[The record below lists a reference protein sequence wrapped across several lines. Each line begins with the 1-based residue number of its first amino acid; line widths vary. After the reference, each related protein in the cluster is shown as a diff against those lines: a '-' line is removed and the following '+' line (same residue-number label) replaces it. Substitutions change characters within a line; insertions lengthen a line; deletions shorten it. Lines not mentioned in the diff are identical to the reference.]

1 MARIPTINSNAA
13 FRTAYYRGK
22 SAVHPALVVY
32 AYKNH
37 TGVTRI
43 GITVGKKIGKA
54 VVRNRCRRIIY
65 EAIRHLMPSV
75 KQGYDLVFVARNRC
89 IPLKSTQVQ
98 QIMEDLLKKL
108 NVMVTSDQ
116 IPQAKAARAATA
128 KPEKTRAEKGEGAA
142 DLPVGK

>member
-1 MARIPTINSNAA
+1 MARIPTINTNAA

-32 AYKNH
+32 VRKNH
-37 TGVTRI
+37 TDTTRI

-65 EAIRHLMPSV
+65 EAIRQLMPSV
-75 KQGYDLVFVARNRC
+75 KQGYDLVFVARSRC

-98 QIMEDLLKKL
+98 EIMQRLLKKMH
-108 NVMVTSDQ
+108 VMNTGGQQHS
-116 IPQAKAARAATA
+116 
-128 KPEKTRAEKGEGAA
+128 GANKR
-142 DLPVGK
+142 DVSRNGPGG